1 MQWWL
6 NIEWKYRN
14 IKLLYPETKILFK
27 RQEEDGIDDN
37 PPGKSLQDERR
48 HAHLVLSQ
56 KTSKKFSQ
64 KTKGKNK
71 KSGKKKKLQK

>member
-48 HAHLVLSQ
+48 HVHLVLSQ
-56 KTSKKFSQ
+56 KTSKKIL
-64 KTKGKNK
+64 TKDKNK
-71 KSGKKKKLQK
+71 KSGKIKT

>member
-1 MQWWL
+1 M
-6 NIEWKYRN
+6 
-14 IKLLYPETKILFK
+14 YPETKILFK

-48 HAHLVLSQ
+48 HVHLVLSQ
-56 KTSKKFSQ
+56 KTSKKFSK

-71 KSGKKKKLQK
+71 KSGKIKLKQI